1 MVLSLEFPN
10 NILKIVIIM
19 AISGAYDLVL
29 VNRTELYIELYIS
42 NQKFFSAK
50 QFNPISLRVTKTR
63 GTCDWSVL
71 GDANGYRQN
80 WVL

>member
-10 NILKIVIIM
+10 NILKMVIIM

-42 NQKFFSAK
+42 NQKFLSAK
-50 QFNPISLRVTKTR
+50 QFNPIPLRVTKTR

-71 GDANGYRQN
+71 IMISPWGCQ
-80 WVL
+80 WI